1 MGERQRQRET
11 KRREEKRRE
20 EKRLSRPSH
29 QPTCEG
35 GVALG
40 DPAKERA
47 YQRQRNARVK
57 LNRIK
62 VMGLFSLIINLFM
75 SYGKNLNQSKKERKK
90 ERNKR

>member
-1 MGERQRQRET
+1 MGERQREV
-11 KRREEKRRE
+11 KRDKEKRRE

-62 VMGLFSLIINLFM
+62 VKGLFSLIINLFM
-75 SYGKNLNQSKKERKK
+75 SYGKNLNQCKQARKK
-90 ERNKR
+90 QKIDK